1 MKRELG
7 GVGVVSSYGLTEA
20 PILSCATPDEPDD
33 KLAATEGRLTP
44 GVVARVVDLDGN
56 DVDTGA
62 EGELRVR
69 GPQLFRGYVDPSLD
83 HGAFDEQGFFRTGDL
98 GRIDA
103 AGFVTITGRLKDVI
117 IRKGETISASEV
129 EDALFQHPDV
139 RDVAIVGIA
148 DAASGERVCAVVVPA
163 DASSPL
169 AFDAMAEFLRSHGL
183 MMQKIPEQLEI
194 VDELPRNSMGKVL
207 KQELRSR
214 FES

>member
-1 MKRELG
+1 
-7 GVGVVSSYGLTEA
+7 VTSSYGLTEA
-20 PILSCATPDEPDD
+20 PILSCATPDDPDD

-56 DVDTGA
+56 DVDAGA

-69 GPQLFRGYVDPSLD
+69 GPQLFRGYVDSSLD
-83 HGAFDEQGFFRTGDL
+83 RDAVDDQGFFRTGDL

-103 AGFVTITGRLKDVI
+103 GGFVTITGRLKDVI
-117 IRKGETISASEV
+117 IRKGETISANEV

-139 RDVAIVGIA
+139 REVAVVGIG
-148 DAASGERVCAVVVPA
+148 DAASGERVCAVVVPV

-169 AFDAMAEFLRSHGL
+169 AFDKMTEFLRSQRL
-183 MMQKIPEQLEI
+183 MVQKIPEQLET

-207 KQELRSR
+207 KHELRKR
-214 FES
+214 FGS